1 MDAAYQSSYDNVN
14 AVVIDL
20 GSETIRA
27 GYCSNGLGKPQME
40 ISSIAGVKKS
50 TTDGSNQYFLDD
62 AIKTPIEGMKLNPII
77 FDGLIQDWDLFEEVI
92 NGIIKRL
99 NCIPDETFF
108 MFSEALHTPEKS
120 RQKLLEIIASRF
132 MSSGMVIDSGASHT
146 SVIPVVD
153 FFALKKSYWKADIGG
168 HFLVDQAQ
176 EYFSQMNEPITPKY
190 MIKSAKVVSP
200 LGPLDCEMKT
210 DLPPF
215 SSTYHVW
222 AVHETLKDF
231 VQSTLQI
238 STIPLREKPNHKIA
252 KTYVFPDGRTHIFQ
266 DEIYSLTE
274 GMFDRNFDLL
284 LQTTN
289 ESCPEPTI
297 TEMAEHVLQYNDVSI
312 QDDLQQNILVTG
324 GTSAIP
330 GFAERIQSCLSTKFY
345 GIKVRNVSKNPRFD
359 AWLGGANIARMPNFD
374 SHWYSNQQYIEGNR
388 SIHEL

>member
-120 RQKLLEIIASRF
+120 RQKLLEIMFEKFKCNGLYIKPSAVFQLASRF

-146 SVIPVVD
+146 SAIPVVD

-200 LGPLDCEMKT
+200 IGPLDCEMKS

-238 STIPLREKPNHKIA
+238 STIPLREKPNHKTA

-289 ESCPEPTI
+289 ESSFK
-297 TEMAEHVLQYNDVSI
+297 M
-312 QDDLQQNILVTG
+312 
-324 GTSAIP
+324 
-330 GFAERIQSCLSTKFY
+330 
-345 GIKVRNVSKNPRFD
+345 
-359 AWLGGANIARMPNFD
+359 
-374 SHWYSNQQYIEGNR
+374 
-388 SIHEL
+388 